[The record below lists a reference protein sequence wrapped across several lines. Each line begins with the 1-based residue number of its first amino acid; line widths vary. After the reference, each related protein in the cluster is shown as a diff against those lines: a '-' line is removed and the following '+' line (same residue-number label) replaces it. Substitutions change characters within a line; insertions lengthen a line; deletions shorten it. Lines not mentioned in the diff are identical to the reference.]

1 MSSDASVGTSLDYGY
16 FSFGH
21 TQDNDTGLILIN
33 NLQMK
38 FDISSRFMV
47 GSDGLTSI
55 SGHTWSEEAK
65 DEHSSEYEFYY
76 SPLVETTASLIS
88 IGVDRN
94 TLDQSGDY
102 TDADVYYSVLYN
114 IDADPKQTAAS
125 EITIDS
131 GNDASFV
138 IYYSSNEKQEMKSRY
153 VQYSDGVGWQ
163 ESIENAMQDSVNYA
177 LSSSLTTA
185 NLMNF
190 KKSKARSI
198 DTSKVS
204 TFENKKR
211 GTESITAAA
220 TMIATSTD
228 GGGY

>member
-1 MSSDASVGTSLDYGY
+1 
-16 FSFGH
+16 
-21 TQDNDTGLILIN
+21 
-33 NLQMK
+33 
-38 FDISSRFMV
+38 
-47 GSDGLTSI
+47 
-55 SGHTWSEEAK
+55 
-65 DEHSSEYEFYY
+65 
-76 SPLVETTASLIS
+76 
-88 IGVDRN
+88 
-94 TLDQSGDY
+94 
-102 TDADVYYSVLYN
+102 
-114 IDADPKQTAAS
+114 
-125 EITIDS
+125 
-131 GNDASFV
+131 
-138 IYYSSNEKQEMKSRY
+138 MKSRY

-190 KKSKARSI
+190 KKSKAHSI